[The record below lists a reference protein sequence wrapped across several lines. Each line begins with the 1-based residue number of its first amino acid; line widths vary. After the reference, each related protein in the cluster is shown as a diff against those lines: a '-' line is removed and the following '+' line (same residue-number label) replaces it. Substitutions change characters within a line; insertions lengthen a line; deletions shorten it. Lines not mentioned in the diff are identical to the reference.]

1 MTPGNGEIHK
11 GHRERMRHKLEA
23 HGARTLESYE
33 LLEMLLYHAIPYKDT
48 NPVSKKLLAR
58 FGSLDGVL
66 SANEEELVTCDGIGR
81 AAAALIR
88 TVGEITSDEGVGLS
102 SEDYR
107 CFDDY
112 QTAGRF
118 MADYLADADGYAVA
132 AMLLDNRMR
141 LIDVTTLFSSDYC
154 SGTVRAEP
162 FMEYALKNRASV
174 VIIAHTHPHGPLYP
188 SHEDV
193 VTNALISN
201 ALASVGVG
209 LAEHFVVMGEG
220 FVGTMGGGGQTLA
233 CGDELARFLKSRE
246 VRHG

>member
-1 MTPGNGEIHK
+1 MDNEDRDIHK
-11 GHRERMRHKLEA
+11 GHRQRMRRKFA
-23 HGARTLESYE
+23 DYTARTFDTYE
-33 LLEMLLYHAIPYKDT
+33 LLEMLLYNAIPYKDT

-66 SANEEELVTCDGIGR
+66 SANEDELVTCDGIGR

-118 MADYLADADGYAVA
+118 MADYLADSDGYAVA
-132 AMLLDNRMR
+132 VMLLDNRMR

-154 SGTVRAEP
+154 SGTVRAEV
-162 FMEYALKNRASV
+162 FIEYALKNRASV

-188 SHEDV
+188 SHEDM
-193 VTNALISN
+193 VTNNMISDALV
-201 ALASVGVG
+201 SVGVG

-233 CGDELARFLKSRE
+233 CGEELARFINGRE